1 MSIKDAKLQ
10 NTILEPQNLETGG
23 GYDPLRLPNLNK
35 NMFCKIAFDYLSFTL
50 PFSSFYQDEYDKA
63 RNILLLNSN
72 KGEEF
77 PTSRYGYRAC
87 TRWKNELNQSKETYT
102 QFYYNGGQFNCNS
115 HNEQTGMFELEGDG
129 CRALES
135 RGGDIFPDYW
145 KTIFDS
151 LMFNIRHCSITR
163 FDFAIDVF
171 NADFSLEDLQNQLIK
186 RNVYSPFQKF
196 DYSKGTF
203 FKSEDVDAHI
213 LYLGSRKSDLFLC
226 VYDKKEERESIGKEV
241 EFDSWY
247 RFEFRFKHKAA
258 QNVILNILNK
268 WDDAESLGEF
278 AASLIKKYCDIKQ
291 RPKQGPNKEDGVIV
305 SNKVMYNWETSPL
318 WNNFIGYTKKAK
330 LENYFKYESSITKNA
345 MWAARSVSK
354 TLAKMFCANPK
365 YFQLFIQQ
373 LLVNGLTRF
382 KHQDEALINDFR
394 EMYDFDKLTG
404 KEIDEISEHLKIDI
418 EKYIEL
424 YGEEIIDPHT
434 GQLKGYGFNHDVAS
448 L

>member
-10 NTILEPQNLETGG
+10 NTIINDSNLQMGT
-23 GYDPLRLPNLNK
+23 GYDPLKLVNSNN
-35 NMFCKIAFDYLSFTL
+35 NMFCKIAFDYLSFTF
-50 PFSSFYQDEYDKA
+50 PFSSFNQDEYDKA
-63 RNILLLNSN
+63 KDMLLLDHN
-72 KGEEF
+72 KGEDF
-77 PTSRYGYRAC
+77 PTSRYGYKAC

-102 QFYYNGGQFNCNS
+102 QFYYSGGKFNCNS
-115 HNEQTGMFELEGDG
+115 HGEQTGMFELEGDG

-135 RGGDIFPDYW
+135 RGGDLFPNYW

-151 LMFNIRHCSITR
+151 LMFNIKHCSITR

-171 NADFSLEDLQNQLIK
+171 NAEFTLDDLQDQLIK
-186 RNVYSPFQKF
+186 RNVLSKFQKF
-196 DYSKGTF
+196 DYTKGTYF
-203 FKSEDVDAHI
+203 ETFDIDLHI
-213 LYLGSRKSDLFLC
+213 INMGSRKSDLFLC

-241 EFDSWY
+241 EFESWY

-268 WDDAESLGEF
+268 WDDEESLALF
-278 AASLIKKYCDIKQ
+278 AAELLNNYCVVKQ
-291 RPKQGPNKEDGVIV
+291 RPSKGKNKDDYVIATK
-305 SNKVMYNWETSPL
+305 NTMRTWETLPV
-318 WNNFIGYTKKAK
+318 WDKFIGTCGKAK

-345 MWAARSVSK
+345 LWAARSVSK
-354 TLAKMFCANPK
+354 TLAKMFCANPT

-382 KHQDEALINDFR
+382 KHQDEELINDFR
-394 EMYDFDKLTG
+394 EMYDFERLTG
-404 KEIDEISEHLKIDI
+404 VEIDKISEHLKIDI

-424 YGEEIIDPHT
+424 YGEEIIDPLT
-434 GQLKGYGFNHDVAS
+434 GQLKGYGFNHDVRS